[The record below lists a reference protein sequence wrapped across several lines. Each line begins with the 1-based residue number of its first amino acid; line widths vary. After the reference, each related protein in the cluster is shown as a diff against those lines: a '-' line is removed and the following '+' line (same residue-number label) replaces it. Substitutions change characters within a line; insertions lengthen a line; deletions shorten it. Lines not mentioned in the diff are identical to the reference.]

1 VPYPQRSDVQAACSA
16 KRATRTG
23 LSHRST
29 HEPTETQTI
38 VTGFREGARHLLDPC
53 PKCAAPCIFSSDF
66 SMGSQDEAAIL
77 ACLLAFS
84 PAECLRLL
92 DEIDLLQG
100 DVALLRAAII
110 QRRDWDEREPL
121 IKTPTMTTLSDLRR

>member
-1 VPYPQRSDVQAACSA
+1 MTPLSDLRRIA
-16 KRATRTG
+16 
-23 LSHRST
+23 
-29 HEPTETQTI
+29 
-38 VTGFREGARHLLDPC
+38 
-53 PKCAAPCIFSSDF
+53 
-66 SMGSQDEAAIL
+66 EAANNAL
-77 ACLLAFS
+77 STTAGHEFCHAFS